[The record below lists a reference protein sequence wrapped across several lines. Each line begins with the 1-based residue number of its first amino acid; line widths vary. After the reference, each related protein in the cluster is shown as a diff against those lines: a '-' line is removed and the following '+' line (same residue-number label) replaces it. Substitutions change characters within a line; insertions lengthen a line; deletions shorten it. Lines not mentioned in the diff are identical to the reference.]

1 MAASNL
7 LKVTALKNFMKGTL
21 NSSFRTAPCI
31 KPSTSKTP
39 TEQSSCFITIS
50 KGRLTDH
57 FVVPLNHRNMFPS
70 LKNKL
75 TIIFLSNFAR

>member
-1 MAASNL
+1 MAATNL

-21 NSSFRTAPCI
+21 NSSFRTAPSI
-31 KPSTSKTP
+31 KPSTSKTA